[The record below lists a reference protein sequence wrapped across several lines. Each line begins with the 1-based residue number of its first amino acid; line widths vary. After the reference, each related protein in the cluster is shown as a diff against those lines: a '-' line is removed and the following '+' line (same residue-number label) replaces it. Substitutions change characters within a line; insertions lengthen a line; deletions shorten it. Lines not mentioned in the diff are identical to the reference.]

1 MSKTALR
8 SKISTPDARKRL
20 TAIVLVLVLQEAS
33 SLSTAVL
40 VRLFQ
45 RVACV
50 QHWLGRCLSVGVFV
64 MCFRVMQSLLGYRMA

>member
-8 SKISTPDARKRL
+8 SKISTPDERKRL
-20 TAIVLVLVLQEAS
+20 TAMVLVLVLQEAS

-50 QHWLGRCLSVGVFV
+50 
-64 MCFRVMQSLLGYRMA
+64 